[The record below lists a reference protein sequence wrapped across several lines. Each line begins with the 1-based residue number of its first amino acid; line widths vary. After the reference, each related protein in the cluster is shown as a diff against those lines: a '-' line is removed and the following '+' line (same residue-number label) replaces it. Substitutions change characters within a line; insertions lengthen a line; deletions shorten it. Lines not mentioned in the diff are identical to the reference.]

1 MKKIVIIA
9 AVIVSSGITAFAFT
23 GKKTENKPANTVK
36 IETSDLAGKSSSMSG
51 SQLGSA
57 D

>member
-9 AVIVSSGITAFAFT
+9 AVILSSAITAFAVS
-23 GKKTENKPANTVK
+23 GKKAENKPANTVK
-36 IETSDLAGKSSSMSG
+36 IETADLAGKSSSLSG

>member
-9 AVIVSSGITAFAFT
+9 AVIISSAITAFAFT
-23 GKKTENKPANTVK
+23 GKKAENKPATTVK
-36 IETSDLAGKSSSMSG
+36 IETADLAGKSSSISG
-51 SQLGSA
+51 TQLGSA